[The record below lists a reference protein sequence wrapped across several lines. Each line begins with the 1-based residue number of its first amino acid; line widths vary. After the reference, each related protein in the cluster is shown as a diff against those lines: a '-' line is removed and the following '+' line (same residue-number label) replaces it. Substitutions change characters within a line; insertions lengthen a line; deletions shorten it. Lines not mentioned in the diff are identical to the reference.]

1 MPGVVDRV
9 EEAVAKFEDSKGT
22 KVKDVT
28 TKQLVLILHKEL
40 SDKIDNHIRWGE
52 KEDRKLVKA
61 INDHDVLFQ
70 KIINVLPEKGFCE
83 KVNNILWPEKP
94 DIPLDQKVALIWHDR
109 RWLKYIFAT
118 MVTLVV
124 VGGGNILLYFL

>member
-1 MPGVVDRV
+1 MPGEVDRV
-9 EEAVAKFEDSKGT
+9 EEAVANFEDSNGT

-94 DIPLDQKVALIWHDR
+94 DIPLDQKVTIIWHDR
-109 RWLKYIFAT
+109 RWLKYIFAA
-118 MVTLVV
+118 MVTLVM